1 MNLLKLIFSNL
12 KYNKFTS
19 IILILAVAV
28 AVTLLTSVASINTG
42 VEEGSLSRLENYEM
56 IVGAQGS
63 PFQLVLSTL
72 YHYETPAGNINY
84 ELYEMIKDNPDLNNV
99 VPISL
104 GDNYAGY
111 RIIGTT
117 ENYFLKY
124 NGLDNAIKDGKAF
137 KEANEVVIGYNIAE
151 DMELSIGDTFYSIHG
166 FSADDGHIHDD
177 FEFEVTGIL
186 EKTNSSDDY
195 YIFANYEAYWLLHDH
210 DHDDHSHEHDHNDD
224 HHSHEHDHNDDH
236 HSHQHDHND
245 DHHSHEHDSCDHD
258 HTDDEITAILISSE
272 DIVVLS
278 ELKNNIENNQDFQ
291 AQAIF
296 VNQVFRQLMNIFG
309 DGTAIANIISYIV
322 LFMAILAIFISLL
335 NSVLARV
342 NELMIYR
349 ILGSSRLIIIKII
362 VLESTIISLI
372 GIIIGSIAGFA
383 ISSYVSGIMETTA
396 GISFSI
402 DTWGFINQQ
411 IYISGVV
418 LLLTLVVS
426 SISAYNIYRKSPL
439 K

>member
-1 MNLLKLIFSNL
+1 MSLLKLIFSNL

-124 NGLDNAIKDGKAF
+124 NGLDNAIKDGKTF
-137 KEANEVVIGYNIAE
+137 KEANEVVIGYNVAE

-210 DHDDHSHEHDHNDD
+210 DHNDDHYSHEHDHD
-224 HHSHEHDHNDDH
+224 
-236 HSHQHDHND
+236 D

-362 VLESTIISLI
+362 VLESTIISTI

-383 ISSYVSGIMETTA
+383 ISSYVSGIMESTA

-402 DTWGFINQQ
+402 YTWGFINQQ